1 MDELHPHHLFC
12 CLTSIKVGDEP
23 FELGKGLTLSPS
35 YAHVMSHTML
45 AVKRPEAPNEHH
57 HGPWAATGDG
67 FGFDSDVV
75 LYIPD
80 TYKRKGMTSAEVAMR
95 LTALFRMWVDP
106 RIRLT
111 LMSTESPSQIT
122 APKSGPRVH
131 IANAIEVQPWYFQL
145 RPATDRNTMEDLKWI
160 KEHWENALDLT
171 QGSAAFS
178 LGLDAIANAQLI
190 HSPALCIVSV
200 WAALEALF
208 TASTTELR
216 FRVSVMIAAYI
227 MPPGPSRVTEHKRIL
242 KLYDARSA
250 AAHGAPK
257 HTRDDLLA
265 SLELLRKVLIKM
277 VHKNKVPTKED
288 LESLLFGG

>member
-1 MDELHPHHLFC
+1 
-12 CLTSIKVGDEP
+12 
-23 FELGKGLTLSPS
+23 
-35 YAHVMSHTML
+35 MSNTML
-45 AVKRPEAPNEHH
+45 AVKRPEKPKQHH
-57 HGPWAATGDG
+57 PGPWAATGDG

-75 LYIPD
+75 LHIPN
-80 TYKRKGMTSAEVAMR
+80 TYKRTGMESVEVAMR
-95 LTALFRMWVDP
+95 LTALLRLWVDP

-111 LMSTESPSQIT
+111 LISEEHPRTIA
-122 APKSGPRVH
+122 APKNGPRLHV
-131 IANAIEVQPWYFQL
+131 ANAIEVQPWHFQL
-145 RPATDRNTMEDLKWI
+145 VPSTERDTMEDLKWV
-160 KEHWENALDLT
+160 KEHWEGALDLI

-178 LGLDAIANAQLI
+178 LGLEAIANVQLI
-190 HSPALCIVSV
+190 HSPALGIVSV

-216 FRVSVMIAAYI
+216 FRVSVMISAYLY
-227 MPPGPSRVTEHKRIL
+227 PPGPTRADQHKQVL

-265 SLELLRKVLIKM
+265 SLELLRKVLIRM
-277 VHKNKVPTKED
+277 VCEKKAPTKQD